1 MATLGSA
8 RLRNAYKY
16 VGRTIEAWGVDTR
29 FVMTSVDGE
38 SVVSAL
44 TKQDIDGAAVGDSLK
59 RLLTE
64 KFCSYHPDVVEAIE
78 NIDCDQ
84 VYNMRFSNVSGLK
97 NMLIRTFAYLVMPH
111 MQYPI
116 WGKAHR

>member
-38 SVVSAL
+38 SVHVSAL

-59 RLLTE
+59 DSL
-64 KFCSYHPDVVEAIE
+64 
-78 NIDCDQ
+78 Q
-84 VYNMRFSNVSGLK
+84 K
-97 NMLIRTFAYLVMPH
+97 NSVATIPMLSRP
-111 MQYPI
+111 
-116 WGKAHR
+116 